1 MTRRRAGT
9 ALLAVL
15 IVAGWLLLALG
26 SGPAGPHEYRTAAR
40 QAASGALSG
49 VRTVVLAGRAKL
61 GGKVL
66 DPYLSV
72 LFDNATEMARTT
84 QSNLAGKSPP
94 DDATRAIRDELAPLL
109 ADAVRDIGDVV
120 LAADASDDTALVK
133 AVDALARL
141 GDQLSGFL
149 ARHR

>member
-1 MTRRRAGT
+1 
-9 ALLAVL
+9 
-15 IVAGWLLLALG
+15 
-26 SGPAGPHEYRTAAR
+26 
-40 QAASGALSG
+40 
-49 VRTVVLAGRAKL
+49 
-61 GGKVL
+61 
-66 DPYLSV
+66 
-72 LFDNATEMARTT
+72 MARTT